1 MKKIFLFVAM
11 VLFSVSVFADD
22 RSCTVYNANG
32 VVATLLNSTD
42 DVSDGGFVYATV
54 TLNTAAPRNVE
65 VVVNVYDV
73 ASGAYIT
80 SQTLSIS
87 KGSTSSGSTGINVGK
102 SYKIC
107 MFKINSASCQ

>member
-11 VLFSVSVFADD
+11 VLFSVSVFADS

-32 VVATLLNSTD
+32 VIATLLNSTD
-42 DVSDGGFVYATV
+42 NVNPTGDVYATV
-54 TLNTAAPRNVE
+54 NLNTKAPRNIE
-65 VVVNVYDV
+65 VVVNVYDL

-80 SQTLSIS
+80 SETVYI
-87 KGSTSSGSTGINVGK
+87 SSGNTSNGVAIKVGK

-107 MFKINSASCQ
+107 TFKINSASCQ